1 MQIERK
7 CSFSINFAI
16 PLRDMSEGYT
26 KYTEVLNED
35 LNQISEC
42 DFWQKKTYE
51 RKKGKWS

>member
-42 DFWQKKTYE
+42 DFWQKK
-51 RKKGKWS
+51 KNL